1 MFISLCL
8 LFNPTSVI
16 YYICFRTSFAAYL
29 ARMRPS
35 KIDKLVLMSG
45 GAPVALSPQR
55 GVFSLP
61 SPVLSCI
68 RPAMTRI
75 FNKYVC

>member
-1 MFISLCL
+1 MSSLL
-8 LFNPTSVI
+8 YFFSA
-16 YYICFRTSFAAYL
+16 RTSFAAYL
-29 ARMRPS
+29 ARMRSS

-45 GAPVALSPQR
+45 GAPVALAPQR

-68 RPAMTRI
+68 RPAMARI
-75 FNKYVC
+75 FNK